1 MLRTILAS
9 SRFFIAIA
17 VFGAFIAAV
26 ALITYA
32 GLVVVEVTWNAF
44 SRDIAP
50 EHAKTLAVE
59 FIELIDLFLLGTVLY
74 IVALGLYELFIDD
87 KLPMPRWLLIRDLDD
102 LKDKLLGVVIVL
114 LGVTFLGKVVTWNGD
129 TAIVYFG
136 AAIAAVIA
144 ALGGFVAITRKG
156 NDKGY
161 PAEPPKRHDP
171 PNAQ

>member
-9 SRFFIAIA
+9 SRFFIAIG
-17 VFGAFIAAV
+17 VFGAFVAAV
-26 ALITYA
+26 SLIIYA
-32 GLVVVEVTWNAF
+32 GLVVFQVTWDAF
-44 SRDIAP
+44 SQDISP

-102 LKDKLLGVVIVL
+102 LKDKLLGVIIVL
-114 LGVTFLGKVVTWNGD
+114 LGVTFLGKVVTWDGNTD
-129 TAIVYFG
+129 IVYFG

-156 NDKGY
+156 HDKGN
-161 PAEPPKRHDP
+161 EVE
-171 PNAQ
+171 